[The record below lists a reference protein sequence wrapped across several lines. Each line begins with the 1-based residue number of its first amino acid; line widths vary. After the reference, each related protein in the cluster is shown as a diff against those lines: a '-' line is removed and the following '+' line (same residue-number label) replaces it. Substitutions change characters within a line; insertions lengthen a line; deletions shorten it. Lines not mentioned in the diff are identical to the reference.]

1 MALRLALATGALLLA
16 QVAPLGTRPRSRPE
30 EYPVHKQAG
39 NAVLAAEYLVRSF
52 QGRGQSFLAPDY
64 LVVEVAIF
72 PAPFQ
77 RIKINSGQFSLR
89 INGSKRP
96 LLPQPPFMV
105 AASLRYADWEQRP
118 TVVAGAGTGSG
129 GIILGRP
136 PASER
141 FPGDPRPGRERLPA
155 PPRAPEAGAPVEREE
170 PARADEVVVETALP
184 EGEHTGP
191 VSGHLYFLFKKKTKS
206 VRSVELIWNGPG
218 GPVSLRL
225 L

>member
-1 MALRLALATGALLLA
+1 MDLRLALAAGVLLA
-16 QVAPLGTRPRSRPE
+16 QIAPVGTRPRSRPE
-30 EYPVHKQAG
+30 EYTVYKHAG
-39 NAVLAAEYLVRSF
+39 NAVIAAEYLVRSF

-72 PAPFQ
+72 PAPAQ
-77 RIKINSGQFSLR
+77 RIKVNAGQFSLR
-89 INGSKRP
+89 INESKRP

-105 AASLRYADWEQRP
+105 AASLRYADWERRP
-118 TVVAGAGTGSG
+118 TIVAGAGTGSG

-136 PASER
+136 PVSER
-141 FPGDPRPGRERLPA
+141 FPGDPRPGRERLPE
-155 PPRAPEAGAPVEREE
+155 PPRAPQTATPLEREA

-191 VSGHLYFLFKKKTKS
+191 ISGHLYFLFKKKTKS
-206 VRSVELIWNGPG
+206 VRSVELIWNGPE
-218 GPVSLRL
+218 GPLSLRL